1 MSNFFKDNFLIS
13 NFQSG
18 FRPGMSTTTQLI
30 ELYTQFCDAVD
41 TQKEIRVVFLD
52 IHKAFDK
59 VWHKGILYKFYLC
72 GIRGH
77 ILNWFKDYLAE
88 RKQRVVINGQ
98 FSEWGTTQAGVP
110 QGSVLGPLLF
120 LLYIDDFTSA
130 VNFSNIRLFADDT
143 CLFIKVESRDAAAD
157 MLESDLSGISS
168 WSDRW
173 LVTFAPE
180 KTKSMVISNTQDRE
194 TNPPILFKDVQ
205 IEDVK
210 SHTYLG
216 FVFHITNILV
226 KTH

>member
-59 VWHKGILYKFYLC
+59 VWHQGILYKLYLC

-120 LLYIDDFTSA
+120 LLYIDDLTSA
-130 VNFSNIRLFADDT
+130 LKFF
-143 CLFIKVESRDAAAD
+143 
-157 MLESDLSGISS
+157 
-168 WSDRW
+168 
-173 LVTFAPE
+173 
-180 KTKSMVISNTQDRE
+180 
-194 TNPPILFKDVQ
+194 
-205 IEDVK
+205 
-210 SHTYLG
+210 
-216 FVFHITNILV
+216 
-226 KTH
+226 

>member
-1 MSNFFKDNFLIS
+1 
-13 NFQSG
+13 
-18 FRPGMSTTTQLI
+18 MSTTTQLI
-30 ELYTQFCDAVD
+30 ELYNQFCDAVD

-59 VWHKGILYKFYLC
+59 VWHKGILYKLYLC

-98 FSEWGTTQAGVP
+98 FSKWGTTQAGVP
-110 QGSVLGPLLF
+110 QGSVLRQLLF
-120 LLYIDDFTSA
+120 LLYIDDLTAA
-130 VNFSNIRLFADDT
+130 VNYSNIRLFADDT

-180 KTKSMVISNTQDRE
+180 KTKSMIISNKQDRE
-194 TNPPILFKDVQ
+194 TNRPIFFKMFKLRMFNLTPILD
-205 IEDVK
+205 
-210 SHTYLG
+210 
-216 FVFHITNILV
+216 
-226 KTH
+226 